1 MLALFTTGLDAVG
14 KTSTLYRLKCGE
26 IVTTIP
32 TIGNDSRTA
41 MAYLEVTNIIMY
53 YVWCLLGC
61 NEEMIVYSG
70 TNFTIMDLSGR
81 EGYVSWSCYSFSSTT
96 HVCYL
101 LEVNLCNSTVFLR

>member
-1 MLALFTTGLDAVG
+1 MVGKLALIQLWQKNMLALFATGLDAVG

-53 YVWCLLGC
+53 YVYVWCC
-61 NEEMIVYSG
+61 QAVMK
-70 TNFTIMDLSGR
+70 R
-81 EGYVSWSCYSFSSTT
+81 
-96 HVCYL
+96 
-101 LEVNLCNSTVFLR
+101 